1 MAEKENI
8 LLSLDEQIS
17 FVNTQLK
24 RLKKDIDNSIS
35 ISVKDLA
42 DYHRFTESLLY
53 LVKSKKLMTKL

>member
-42 DYHRFTESLLY
+42 DYHRFAESLLY